1 MGNPLAYATI
11 DEPAMHALMEKAKL
25 DADYEMSELSN
36 SERLELIHKEFNRLV
51 EDFWCNFTLQYT
63 KLIMEERRRAL
74 CK

>member
-1 MGNPLAYATI
+1 
-11 DEPAMHALMEKAKL
+11 
-25 DADYEMSELSN
+25 MSELSN